1 MTGAGVDGLF
11 ESNESPQD
19 AAAAA
24 KNLPA
29 NITLVRWELFRLAKF
44 SDVPFHVMIW
54 PQSPRQQLLH
64 ELYAFNLTEEQLR
77 DRFIAPH
84 DEGRPITWTGR
95 TLPGGD
101 ISYLNVGF
109 TDHEVDEQ
117 AARKQFKEYELFKT
131 TRNVTND
138 WVTKAAGSASTTRA
152 PAEPISAVDHV
163 IKLCRRFNV
172 VQRQLRRRHSGRDT
186 LEINDEYDVQDLL
199 HALLLVEFVDV
210 RAESWNPNY
219 LGGASRTDF
228 LLPDA
233 GIVIEVK
240 KTRPNLRDR
249 QVGDELAQDVTRYS
263 DPAANRGATTL
274 VCFVHDPD
282 GLLVNPVGLE
292 RDLALATNDRL
303 KVIGVVG

>member
-1 MTGAGVDGLF
+1 MPFHVTIWP
-11 ESNESPQD
+11 ESPQ
-19 AAAAA
+19 
-24 KNLPA
+24 
-29 NITLVRWELFRLAKF
+29 
-44 SDVPFHVMIW
+44 
-54 PQSPRQQLLH
+54 QQRLH
-64 ELYAFNLTEEQLR
+64 ELYAFNLTEEHLR

-101 ISYLNVGF
+101 ISYLKVGF
-109 TDHEVDEQ
+109 TDHEVNEQ
-117 AARKQFKEYELFKT
+117 AAQTQFKEYELFKT
-131 TRNVTND
+131 TRDVTNE
-138 WVTKAAGSASTTRA
+138 WVTTAPGSVSPTQS
-152 PAEPISAVDHV
+152 PAQPIDAVDHV
-163 IKLCRRFNV
+163 ITLCRRFNA
-172 VQRQLRRRHSGRDT
+172 VQRQLRRRHNARPT

-210 RAESWNPNY
+210 RAESWNPTY

-240 KTRPNLRDR
+240 KTRPTLLDSK
-249 QVGDELAQDVTRYS
+249 VGSELAEDVTRYS

-282 GLLVNPVGLE
+282 GLLTNPIGLE
-292 RDLALATNDRL
+292 RDLALATNERL